1 MNNIHISSLAYNP
14 LGFTKPQTS
23 RVESKPTDS
32 VSVNQG
38 KQDKPARNADSQ
50 PSNPEDIKAVLDD
63 YRLKI
68 VEPSQQPSNIRN
80 QKAVNAYLQTLNQP
94 NQVKVADLISG
105 IDLYA

>member
-1 MNNIHISSLAYNP
+1 VNNIHISSLAYNP

-38 KQDKPARNADSQ
+38 RQDKPARNAERQ
-50 PSNPEDIKAVLDD
+50 PSNPEEIKAVLDD
-63 YRLKI
+63 YRLNS
-68 VEPSQQPSNIRN
+68 VEPSQQPSTIRN